1 MEAVEEAFKEDPNL
15 VVPDESEGSKE
26 KKDAAADKETSGA
39 PQWRLQA
46 AGASP
51 MKHRSSFAREQN
63 NLKLEQMEEEDDEG
77 WSSETVSDED
87 VLNEYG
93 HTKCKQSWI
102 DYRESFKP
110 LLADKISDPKDS
122 YEFVKLGF
130 KGRGEFY
137 DIVQVRDKF
146 TGEYRAM
153 KTFRKSEL
161 T

>member
-1 MEAVEEAFKEDPNL
+1 
-15 VVPDESEGSKE
+15 
-26 KKDAAADKETSGA
+26 
-39 PQWRLQA
+39 
-46 AGASP
+46 
-51 MKHRSSFAREQN
+51 MKHRSSFVREQN

-161 T
+161 TQEIVQMIKREIELLMRLDHPNLCKIYDLVED